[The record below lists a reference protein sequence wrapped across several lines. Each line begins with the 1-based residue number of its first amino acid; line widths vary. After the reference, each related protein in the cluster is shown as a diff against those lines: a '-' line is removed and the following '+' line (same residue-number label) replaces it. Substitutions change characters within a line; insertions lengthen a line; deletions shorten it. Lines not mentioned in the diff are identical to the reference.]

1 MMSKAKKR
9 RSSRTK
15 SQTPVVQTDNN
26 SPVYEVE
33 ETEPVTANA
42 ASKRRWLPIAGF
54 IAILIVGGLSL
65 AWYGY
70 SKNDYIEETFIQLRN
85 QLGQEDPLETQWGDE
100 ITKLQEE
107 IAALQDKRAQLL
119 REEAAL
125 KLQIEQLQRQIN
137 SEE

>member
-1 MMSKAKKR
+1 MSKAKKL

-15 SQTPVVQTDNN
+15 SQTPVVQADNN
-26 SPVYEVE
+26 SPVYEAE
-33 ETEPVTANA
+33 ETETVTANA
-42 ASKRRWLPIAGF
+42 ASKRRWLLIAGF

-70 SKNDYIEETFIQLRN
+70 GKNDYLEATFIQLRN
-85 QLGQEDPLETQWGDE
+85 QLEQEDPSETQWSAE

-125 KLQIEQLQRQIN
+125 KLQIEQLQRQIS

>member
-1 MMSKAKKR
+1 MSKAKKL

-15 SQTPVVQTDNN
+15 SQTPVVQADNN
-26 SPVYEVE
+26 SPVYEAE

-42 ASKRRWLPIAGF
+42 ASKRRWLLIAGF

-70 SKNDYIEETFIQLRN
+70 GKNDYLEATFIQLRN
-85 QLGQEDPLETQWGDE
+85 QLEQEDPSETQWSAE

-107 IAALQDKRAQLL
+107 IATLQDKRAQLL

-125 KLQIEQLQRQIN
+125 KLQIEQLQRQIS

>member
-1 MMSKAKKR
+1 MSKTKKR

-15 SQTPVVQTDNN
+15 SQVPVVQTDND

-42 ASKRRWLPIAGF
+42 VGKRRWLPIAGF

-70 SKNDYIEETFIQLRN
+70 GKNDYIEATLSQLRN
-85 QLGQEDPLETQWGDE
+85 QLGQEGPLEAQWDDE

-137 SEE
+137 SQE

>member
-1 MMSKAKKR
+1 M
-9 RSSRTK
+9 
-15 SQTPVVQTDNN
+15 
-26 SPVYEVE
+26 
-33 ETEPVTANA
+33 
-42 ASKRRWLPIAGF
+42 LIAGF

-70 SKNDYIEETFIQLRN
+70 GKNDYLEATFIQLRN
-85 QLGQEDPLETQWGDE
+85 QLEQEDPSETQWSAE

-125 KLQIEQLQRQIN
+125 KLQIEQLQRQIS

>member
-1 MMSKAKKR
+1 MSKTKKR

-15 SQTPVVQTDNN
+15 SQTPAVQTENN

-42 ASKRRWLPIAGF
+42 VGKRRWLPIAGF

-70 SKNDYIEETFIQLRN
+70 SKNNYIEATFIQLRN
-85 QLGQEDPLETQWGDE
+85 QLAPEELSEAIWGDE
-100 ITKLQEE
+100 IAKLQEE
-107 IAALQDKRAQLL
+107 IADLQDKRAQLL

-137 SEE
+137 SQE